1 MSPTYAAFTEEEH
14 RKRLS
19 RACEMLGRNRIDC
32 CVCVAPE
39 HLYYFAGY
47 DSWVS
52 VNSPQALIFTADGGE
67 PTLVVRDVDLALPR
81 ETSWVSDLRS
91 YHLFADDVA
100 ALIASVVLEKGFGR
114 RRIAIE
120 TQSYALPYSLGSAL
134 ARALAPAEL
143 IDATGILGAVRLV
156 KSPQEMRY
164 LRSAARFAQLGL
176 DAARKALKPGITE
189 LDLAAAVEGAMRG
202 AGGDYWSIP
211 TELASGP
218 RTAGGHATPRNR
230 IIDSGDL
237 VHLEFAGVD
246 RRYHATAVHTLAVG
260 EPGRRAREIYA
271 LARSSLAAGIAVVRP
286 GVRVHDVEE
295 ASLEPLRRVGLESA
309 ALMRFGYGIGAA
321 YPPIWLEP
329 LQISRGFDQVLQ
341 PGMVF
346 VLHAYLQ
353 LLEENLGVIQ
363 GGTYALTETG
373 LEMLVGGGDVELEV
387 MRAR

>member
-1 MSPTYAAFTEEEH
+1 MSPTYAAFGEDEH
-14 RKRLS
+14 RERLS
-19 RACEMLGRNRIDC
+19 RAREALRRNRVGC
-32 CVCVAPE
+32 CISVAPE

-52 VNSPQALIFTADGGE
+52 VNSPQALIFMADGGE

-81 ETSWVSDLRS
+81 ETSWVTDVRS
-91 YHLFADDVA
+91 YHLFTDDVA
-100 ALIASVVLEKGFGR
+100 ALIASVVREKGFEGGK
-114 RRIAIE
+114 IAIE
-120 TQSYALPYSLGSAL
+120 TQSYALPHSLGSAF

-143 IDATGILGAVRLV
+143 TDVTEMLGAVRLV
-156 KSPQEMRY
+156 KSPREMKY
-164 LRSAARFAQLGL
+164 LRSAARFAVLGL
-176 DAARKALKPGITE
+176 DAARKTLKPGMTE
-189 LDLAAAVEGAMRG
+189 IELAAAVEGAMRR

-230 IIDSGDL
+230 IIESGDL

-246 RRYHATAVHTLAVG
+246 RRYHATAIHTFAVG
-260 EPGRRAREIYA
+260 EPSRRAREVYD
-271 LARSSLAAGIAVVRP
+271 LARRSLAAGIAAVRA
-286 GVRVHDVEE
+286 GVRVHDVEA
-295 ASLEPLRRVGLESA
+295 ASLEPLRRAGLEGA
-309 ALMRFGYGIGAA
+309 ALMRFGYGIGVA

-373 LEMLVGGGDVELEV
+373 LEMLVGGGDVELEIL
-387 MRAR
+387 